1 MPPRRTLG
9 RPWPTPHVRSRRRP
23 PSPTLEGMPV
33 FSAPLTRYLT
43 LAVLTGAL
51 LSACGGGGS
60 GPSQTTPATPTPT
73 TPVTPAPVTPAPVTT
88 FSVSGILTF
97 PGATGAATDDTPAV
111 HAARTT
117 PAGGTGEIPGE
128 YLIVTRPGLSVQ
140 GLGTLTVTTPVGVT
154 TLRRVTGSSAAGLA
168 LYRSEQTLSG
178 PQSRLVAQALLGQP
192 GVQAVTPN
200 RRLQALATPN
210 DPYYPLQWQYPA
222 LNLPAAWNRTTGA
235 AVTVAVV
242 DSGVV
247 PHADLRDRTLPGMDF
262 VSDPDLA
269 GDGNGVDPDPTDLG
283 GDTDY
288 HGTHV
293 AGSVAAHTGNG
304 RGVAGVSWGARIVPV
319 RALDTTGAGSLAD
332 ILDGVLWAAG
342 VPVDGVPEN
351 RHPARIVNL
360 SLGGPGACSAAERR
374 VFAELRA
381 RQVVTVVAAGND
393 DVDVSTSSPANCAD
407 VITVGATG
415 PDGRRAPYSNH
426 GARIDVMAPGG
437 NSRLSVSVNGRA
449 YPGGIL
455 STVRDQGGQ
464 DAYAFMDGTSMAAP
478 HVAGAAALL
487 LGQEPTLTP
496 DQVRA
501 RLRAS
506 AAPLG
511 SRCDVSG
518 GCGAGLI
525 DVNALLSGQ
534 TPAVPAPTPP
544 VTNTAVVVAALFMD
558 GDTLDASRSEFTE
571 VPGGT
576 LRPPYTLRNLK
587 AGTYLVAAWQ
597 DTDDDGQVDDGE
609 PFGVYPDPL
618 TLSGAGRALT
628 GIDLTMEAA
637 AVTGASLTAERAR
650 HARAALR
657 AMTGSD
663 GKQSTP

>member
-1 MPPRRTLG
+1 
-9 RPWPTPHVRSRRRP
+9 
-23 PSPTLEGMPV
+23 MPV
-33 FSAPLTRYLT
+33 SSAPLTRF
-43 LAVLTGAL
+43 LALSVLTGAL

-60 GPSQTTPATPTPT
+60 GPSQTTPATPNPTP
-73 TPVTPAPVTPAPVTT
+73 PAPVTPAPVTT
-88 FSVSGILTF
+88 FSVSGVLTF
-97 PGATGAATDDTPAV
+97 PGATGAATDGSPDV

-117 PAGGTGEIPGE
+117 PTAAGTGEIPGE

-140 GLGTLTVTTPVGVT
+140 GLGTLTVTTPDVGVT

-178 PQSRLVAQALLGQP
+178 LQSRLVAQTLLGQP
-192 GVQAVTPN
+192 GVQGVTPN

-210 DPYYPLQWQYPA
+210 DPYYPVQWQYPA
-222 LNLPAAWNRTTGA
+222 LNLPAAWDRTTGA

-319 RALDTTGAGSLAD
+319 RALDTTGGGSLAD
-332 ILDGVLWAAG
+332 ILGGVLWAAG
-342 VPVDGVPEN
+342 VTVDGVPDN

-360 SLGGPGACSAAERR
+360 SLGGPGACSAAEQR

-393 DVDVSTSSPANCAD
+393 DVSASTSSPGNCAD

-455 STVRDQGGQ
+455 STVRDAQSGQ

-525 DVNALLSGQ
+525 DVNALLGGSS
-534 TPAVPAPTPP
+534 PAAPAPTPP

-571 VPGGT
+571 VPGST
-576 LRPPYTLRNLK
+576 LRPPYTLRNLN

-597 DTDDDGQVDDGE
+597 DTNDDGQVNDGE

-637 AVTGASLTAERAR
+637 AVTGASLTGSVTAERAR
-650 HARAALR
+650 QARAALR
-657 AMTGSD
+657 ALTGSA
-663 GKQSTP
+663 GKQTTR